1 MVALP
6 QWSSYVILNSMF
18 LSYNWLYSSF
28 YPMLQVYWNDAEII
42 FAMSI
47 VSINFQLI
55 NPAETFGDIVIDY
68 P

>member
-1 MVALP
+1 MVALR

-18 LSYNWLYSSF
+18 LTCNWLYSSF
-28 YPMLQVYWNDAEII
+28 YPMLQIYWNDAEII
-42 FAMSI
+42 FAMS
-47 VSINFQLI
+47 VFSINFQLI

>member
-1 MVALP
+1 
-6 QWSSYVILNSMF
+6 
-18 LSYNWLYSSF
+18 
-28 YPMLQVYWNDAEII
+28 MLKVYWNDAEII
-42 FAMSI
+42 FAWSV

>member
-1 MVALP
+1 MALQ
-6 QWSSYVILNSMF
+6 QWLSYVILNSMF
-18 LSYNWLYSSF
+18 LSCNWLYSSF
-28 YPMLQVYWNDAEII
+28 CPMLQVYWNDAEII
-42 FAMSI
+42 FAWSV